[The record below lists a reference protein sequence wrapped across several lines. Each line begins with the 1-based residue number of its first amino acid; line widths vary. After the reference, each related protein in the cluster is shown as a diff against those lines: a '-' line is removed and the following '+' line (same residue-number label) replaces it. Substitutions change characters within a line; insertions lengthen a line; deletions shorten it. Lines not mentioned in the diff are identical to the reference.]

1 MRGGSHTGEV
11 GEERRE
17 RAGASVS
24 GPAGGW
30 GLATER
36 EREREKKG
44 ERVTGGAPDCKWV

>member
-1 MRGGSHTGEV
+1 VTTMRGGSRTGEV

-17 RAGASVS
+17 RAGASAS

-36 EREREKKG
+36 EREEGREG
-44 ERVTGGAPDCKWV
+44 DRWGTGR